1 MMNRINRYA
10 IYKDIYYK
18 ELERKNQLEDSLILP
33 VGIITA
39 LSTGLFY
46 LVTNFNYKCIFPLK
60 IFFILF
66 VFVTLIF
73 IIITIYQLI
82 RAYNNFTFGYEYH
95 YIPYSTEIEQYYV
108 DLIAFFKV
116 EKKSNDNAI
125 IEANK
130 VIEQFFIKEFIEK
143 SDFNCYNNDK
153 KQSHSY
159 KARVFLIFALISIF
173 ILLFP
178 YGVDY
183 YKYKDN
189 KMTVEI
195 NTPIKVIK

>member
-1 MMNRINRYA
+1 MNRINRYE
-10 IYKDIYYK
+10 IYKDVYYK
-18 ELERKNQLEDSLILP
+18 ELERKNQLEDSLMLP
-33 VGIITA
+33 VGIVTA

-46 LVTNFNYKCIFPLK
+46 LVTNFNYKCNSYLKYIFIVLV
-60 IFFILF
+60 IIS
-66 VFVTLIF
+66 LIF

-95 YIPYSTEIEQYYV
+95 YLSYSAEIEKYYS
-108 DLIAFFKV
+108 DLIDFFKSKKHSK
-116 EKKSNDNAI
+116 EKTVIESNKI
-125 IEANK
+125 
-130 VIEQFFIKEFIEK
+130 IEQFFIDEFITK

-159 KARVFLIFALISIF
+159 KARVFLIFALITIF
-173 ILLFP
+173 ILVFP
-178 YGVDY
+178 YGINY

-195 NTPIKVIK
+195 NNPIKVIK